1 MKRKTKKNQI
11 QSVAEEKIEVKKYTI
26 KELLEMGN
34 KTNKIEIAPD
44 MMKKEK
50 QITNTLD
57 DTLGSDPI
65 KKK

>member
-44 MMKKEK
+44 
-50 QITNTLD
+50 I
-57 DTLGSDPI
+57 LGSDPI